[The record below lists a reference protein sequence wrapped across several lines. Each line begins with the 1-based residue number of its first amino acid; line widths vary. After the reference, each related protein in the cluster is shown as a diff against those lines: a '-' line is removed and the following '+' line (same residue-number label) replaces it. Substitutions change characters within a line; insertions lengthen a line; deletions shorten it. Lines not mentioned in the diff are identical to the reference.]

1 MDFEEILDR
10 YGEKMTLAPGEVLCR
25 QGSVSDGAYYL
36 RSGWLGVY
44 WEEGGEPYLL
54 SIIAPGEMV
63 GEIGAATGQPRV
75 ATVMAARECEVVH
88 ISDADFQRAMQEAPA
103 LVAKV
108 VGTMGERLAY
118 ADVVRITMS
127 QSYHRA
133 ADRVRALRSEK
144 TRLEELLRLREEMS
158 DMIVHDLRN
167 PLGVIKTG
175 LDLLARV
182 QVVESDSEYS
192 VHVIHTIRQSTKRM
206 QRLVDTLLDIARL
219 EKGAM
224 ALSMGPIDLGV
235 VVENTVADLLPL
247 AEKGDVTLDSRL
259 PEGLPLTLADRDV
272 VERVLVNLV
281 DNALQF
287 TPPDGQ
293 VWVEAQAE
301 GESVRVDV
309 VDTGAGVP
317 PEERTRVF
325 EKFTRGRGRRGS
337 QGGVGLGLTFCQMA
351 VEAHGGRIWIEDG
364 PDGKGSRFIFTL
376 PQAHKAADG

>member
-1 MDFEEILDR
+1 MDFEQILEQ

-36 RSGWLGVY
+36 KSGWLGVY
-44 WEEGGEPYLL
+44 WEDEGEPYLL
-54 SIIAPGEMV
+54 SVVAPGEMV
-63 GEIGAATGQPRV
+63 GEMGAATGQPRV
-75 ATVMAARECEVVH
+75 ATVVAARECEVIY
-88 ISDADFQRAMQEAPA
+88 ISDADFQRAMQEAPT
-103 LVAKV
+103 LVSKV

-133 ADRVRALRSEK
+133 ADRVQALRSEK

-158 DMIVHDLRN
+158 DMIIHDLRN

-192 VHVIHTIRQSTKRM
+192 AHVIQTIEKSTKRM

-224 ALSMGPIDLGV
+224 ALGMGPMDLGALVEDTV
-235 VVENTVADLLPL
+235 VDLSPL
-247 AEKGDVTLDSRL
+247 AQRGDVTLDSGL
-259 PEGLPLTLADRDV
+259 AEDLPLALADQDV
-272 VERVLVNLV
+272 VERVLVNLI
-281 DNALQF
+281 DNALKF
-287 TPPDGQ
+287 TPSDGQ
-293 VWVEAQAE
+293 VWVEARAE
-301 GESVRVDV
+301 GENVRVDV

-325 EKFTRGRGRRGS
+325 EKFTRGRARRGS
-337 QGGVGLGLTFCQMA
+337 QRGAGLGLTFCQMA

-364 PDGKGSRFIFTL
+364 PGGKGSRFIFTL
-376 PQAHKAADG
+376 PQAHKVADS

>member
-1 MDFEEILDR
+1 
-10 YGEKMTLAPGEVLCR
+10 
-25 QGSVSDGAYYL
+25 
-36 RSGWLGVY
+36 
-44 WEEGGEPYLL
+44 
-54 SIIAPGEMV
+54 
-63 GEIGAATGQPRV
+63 
-75 ATVMAARECEVVH
+75 
-88 ISDADFQRAMQEAPA
+88 MQEAPT

-133 ADRVRALRSEK
+133 ADRVQALRSEK

-182 QVVESDSEYS
+182 RVFESDSEYS
-192 VHVIHTIRQSTKRM
+192 AHVIQTIEKSTKRM

-224 ALSMGPIDLGV
+224 ALSMGPMDLGAL
-235 VVENTVADLLPL
+235 VEDILADLLPL
-247 AEKGDVTLDSRL
+247 AEAGDVTLNSRL
-259 PEGLPLTLADRDV
+259 AEDLPLSLADRDV

-287 TPPDGQ
+287 TPPVGQ
-293 VWVEAQAE
+293 VWVEVGAE
-301 GESVRVDV
+301 GGDVRVDV
-309 VDTGAGVP
+309 VDTGVGVP

-325 EKFTRGRGRRGS
+325 EKFTRGRAKRGS
-337 QGGVGLGLTFCQMA
+337 QGGAGLGLTFCQMA

-364 PDGKGSRFIFTL
+364 PDGVGSRFIFTL
-376 PQAHKAADG
+376 PQAHQVADS

>member
-1 MDFEEILDR
+1 
-10 YGEKMTLAPGEVLCR
+10 
-25 QGSVSDGAYYL
+25 
-36 RSGWLGVY
+36 
-44 WEEGGEPYLL
+44 
-54 SIIAPGEMV
+54 
-63 GEIGAATGQPRV
+63 
-75 ATVMAARECEVVH
+75 
-88 ISDADFQRAMQEAPA
+88 MQEAPT

-133 ADRVRALRSEK
+133 ADRVQALRSEK

-158 DMIVHDLRN
+158 DMIIHDLRN

-182 QVVESDSEYS
+182 RVVESDSEYS
-192 VHVIHTIRQSTKRM
+192 AHVIQTIEKSTTRM
-206 QRLVDTLLDIARL
+206 QRLVDTLLDITRL

-224 ALSMGPIDLGV
+224 ALSMGPMDLGAL
-235 VVENTVADLLPL
+235 VEDTVADLSPL
-247 AEKGDVTLDSRL
+247 AEVGNVTLNSRL
-259 PEGLPLTLADRDV
+259 AEEFLLALADQDV
-272 VERVLVNLV
+272 VERVLVNLI

-293 VWVEAQAE
+293 VWVEARAE
-301 GESVRVDV
+301 EENVRVDV

-325 EKFTRGRGRRGS
+325 EKFTRGRGKRGS
-337 QGGVGLGLTFCQMA
+337 QGGAGLGLTFCQMA

-364 PDGKGSRFIFTL
+364 PAGKGSRFIFTL
-376 PQAHKAADG
+376 PQAHKVADS

>member
-1 MDFEEILDR
+1 MDFEGILDR

-25 QGSVSDGAYYL
+25 QGSISDGAYYL
-36 RSGWLGVY
+36 KSGWLGVY
-44 WEEGGEPYLL
+44 WEDEGEPYLL

-63 GEIGAATGQPRV
+63 GEMGATTGQPRM
-75 ATVMAARECEVVH
+75 ATVVAARECEVVH
-88 ISDADFQRAMQEAPA
+88 ISDDNFQRAMQEAPT

-118 ADVVRITMS
+118 ADVVRITMN

-133 ADRVRALRSEK
+133 ADRVQALRSEK
-144 TRLEELLRLREEMS
+144 ARLEELLRLREEMS
-158 DMIVHDLRN
+158 DMIIHDLRN

-182 QVVESDSEYS
+182 EVVESDAEYS
-192 VHVIHTIRQSTKRM
+192 AHVMQTIEKSTKRM

-224 ALSMGPIDLGV
+224 ALSIRSMDLGV
-235 VVENTVADLLPL
+235 LVEDTLADLSPL
-247 AEKGDVTLDSRL
+247 AEKGNVTLDSRL
-259 PEGLPLTLADRDV
+259 AENLPMVLADQDV
-272 VERVLVNLV
+272 VERVLVNLI

-293 VWVEAQAE
+293 VWVEAQVE
-301 GESVRVDV
+301 GENVRIDV

-325 EKFTRGRGRRGS
+325 EKFTRGLGKRGS
-337 QGGVGLGLTFCQMA
+337 QGGAGLGLTFCQMA

-364 PDGKGSRFIFTL
+364 PGGKGSRFSFTL
-376 PQAHKAADG
+376 PQAHKVADS

>member
-10 YGEKMTLAPGEVLCR
+10 YGEEITLAPGEVLCR

-44 WEEGGEPYLL
+44 WEEDGEPYLL

-88 ISDADFQRAMQEAPA
+88 ISDADFQRAMQEAPT

-192 VHVIHTIRQSTKRM
+192 AHVIHTLRQSTKRM

-224 ALSMGPIDLGV
+224 ALSMGPMDLGAL
-235 VVENTVADLLPL
+235 VEDAVADLLPL
-247 AEKGDVTLDSRL
+247 AEKGDVTLVSRL
-259 PEGLPLTLADRDV
+259 PEDLPLALADRDV

-281 DNALQF
+281 DNAFQF

-301 GESVRVDV
+301 GEDVRVDV

-337 QGGVGLGLTFCQMA
+337 KGGVGLGLTFCQMA

-376 PQAHKAADG
+376 PQAHKVADG

>member
-1 MDFEEILDR
+1 MDFEEILER
-10 YGEKMTLAPGEVLCR
+10 YGERMTLAPGEVVCR
-25 QGSVSDGAYYL
+25 QGSVSDGVYYL
-36 RSGWLGVY
+36 KSGWLGVY
-44 WEEGGEPYLL
+44 WEEEGEPYLL

-75 ATVMAARECEVVH
+75 ATVVAARECEVIH
-88 ISDADFQRAMQEAPA
+88 ISDANFQQAMQEAPT

-108 VGTMGERLAY
+108 VGTMGERLAS

-127 QSYHRA
+127 QSYHRS
-133 ADRVRALRSEK
+133 ADRVQALRSEK

-192 VHVIHTIRQSTKRM
+192 AHVIQTIEKSTKRM

-224 ALSMGPIDLGV
+224 ALSMGPVDLGV
-235 VVENTVADLLPL
+235 LVEDTLADLLPL

-259 PEGLPLTLADRDV
+259 PEGLPLALGDWDV
-272 VERVLVNLV
+272 IERVLVNLV
-281 DNALQF
+281 DNALRF
-287 TPPDGQ
+287 TLPVGQ

-301 GESVRVDV
+301 EEDVRVDV
-309 VDTGAGVP
+309 VDTGTGVP

-364 PDGKGSRFIFTL
+364 PDGKGSRFSFTL
-376 PQAHKAADG
+376 PQAHEIADG